1 MKNILKNAE
10 NAEKLLEL
18 TSDTMILLDRNGI
31 CVDIAVHNA
40 DLWFLKENQLL
51 DRNILQLLP
60 SVTYRQ
66 VYPEFKKVLAYK
78 EVSARNYELT
88 IGSETYFFKCI
99 MRPYEDMVL
108 CQYRDITERSQR
120 KRELEKRNHELN
132 EIQKAALIGRWKYN
146 SGRQCFYYTGH
157 SRVMCTEEEQEIPLQ
172 DYIMYIL
179 PEDREIF
186 GKWLAQNL
194 QGNTENSIMRP
205 YEDMVLCQYR
215 DITERSQ
222 RKRELEKRNHELN
235 EIQKAALI
243 GRWKYNSGRQCFYYT
258 GHSRVMCTEEEQEI
272 PLQDYIMYILPE
284 DREIFGKWLAQNL
297 QGNTE
302 NSIDYRIRFKKRI
315 FYIRLKTFSHEI
327 LPDGTGILEG
337 YIQNITDIQ
346 QRRNDITLLTHA
358 INNSTEDIFA
368 AREDGTLVFANRRFR
383 EHHNISMTDDVST
396 LNIYRISTNAQ
407 DENSWQGLIKSLSKG
422 EKRNGF
428 ILYHPLPE
436 HPEVLAME
444 GSAYWVTS
452 DKGEAILWGFSRD
465 ITQRIRNEQQI
476 KRFSQIL
483 DKTIENLPA
492 GIVVKDIQSG
502 FKYLYRNRESYNRNI
517 PLKEALGKD
526 DFDFYPLELA
536 QEKRKQ
542 DVEIAR
548 TGIEKHWITEEH
560 DQNGKSIFLDKR
572 KMRIESTLEL
582 AQEKRKQDVEIARTG
597 IEKHWITEEH
607 DQNGKSIFLDKR
619 KMRIESSDFPPILLS
634 IEWDITEMERMKR
647 ELLVAKEKAETSDQ
661 LKSAFL
667 ANMSHEIRTPLN
679 AIVGFSRIIAES
691 TDAEERQDY
700 YDIVE
705 ANNERLLQL
714 INEILDLSKIEAGMV
729 EFTITPVRLHPLCKE
744 IHDALKFRCP
754 EGVELVYEASDEEIV
769 VEGDKNRIFQVI
781 SNLIG
786 NAFKFTTSGSV
797 GYGYRRKGNGIEFHV
812 SDTGIGIETDKL
824 ARVFERFVKVNN
836 FAQGTGL
843 GLSICKTII
852 ERLGGTISV
861 SSEVGKGTTFTFT
874 LPLAEGKRE
883 PAEEQFG
890 SGKRND
896 LYLYPAPGRRQ
907 KGTGG
912 RTEPSIRSR
921 FQHSRQCRNKKQYL
935 RP

>member
-194 QGNTENSIMRP
+194 QGNTENSI
-205 YEDMVLCQYR
+205 
-215 DITERSQ
+215 
-222 RKRELEKRNHELN
+222 
-235 EIQKAALI
+235 
-243 GRWKYNSGRQCFYYT
+243 
-258 GHSRVMCTEEEQEI
+258 
-272 PLQDYIMYILPE
+272 
-284 DREIFGKWLAQNL
+284 
-297 QGNTE
+297 
-302 NSIDYRIRFKKRI
+302 DYRIRFKKRI

-396 LNIYRISTNAQ
+396 LNIYRINTNAQ
-407 DENSWQGLIKSLSKG
+407 DENSWQRLIKSLRKG
-422 EKRNGF
+422 DKRNGF

-476 KRFSQIL
+476 KRFSQI
-483 DKTIENLPA
+483 
-492 GIVVKDIQSG
+492 
-502 FKYLYRNRESYNRNI
+502 
-517 PLKEALGKD
+517 
-526 DFDFYPLELA
+526 
-536 QEKRKQ
+536 
-542 DVEIAR
+542 
-548 TGIEKHWITEEH
+548 
-560 DQNGKSIFLDKR
+560 
-572 KMRIESTLEL
+572 
-582 AQEKRKQDVEIARTG
+582 
-597 IEKHWITEEH
+597 
-607 DQNGKSIFLDKR
+607 LDKR

-874 LPLAEGKRE
+874 LPLTEGKRE
-883 PAEEQFG
+883 TAEEQNPLSEAGFNTPDNAETRNNTCG
-890 SGKRND
+890 PDEETHEHQATQTSGASRDTRKPTILIAEDTDSNYVLVKAILGKSYHLERAKDGMEAVTMFEELHPDLILMDMKMPNLSGLDATKIIRELSPGIPVIALTAYAYEHDRQAALDAGCND
-896 LYLYPAPGRRQ
+896 FLTKPYTQEILKELINKYLKQTGVSSPG
-907 KGTGG
+907 
-912 RTEPSIRSR
+912 
-921 FQHSRQCRNKKQYL
+921 
-935 RP
+935 

>member
-1 MKNILKNAE
+1 
-10 NAEKLLEL
+10 
-18 TSDTMILLDRNGI
+18 
-31 CVDIAVHNA
+31 
-40 DLWFLKENQLL
+40 
-51 DRNILQLLP
+51 
-60 SVTYRQ
+60 
-66 VYPEFKKVLAYK
+66 
-78 EVSARNYELT
+78 
-88 IGSETYFFKCI
+88 
-99 MRPYEDMVL
+99 
-108 CQYRDITERSQR
+108 
-120 KRELEKRNHELN
+120 
-132 EIQKAALIGRWKYN
+132 
-146 SGRQCFYYTGH
+146 
-157 SRVMCTEEEQEIPLQ
+157 
-172 DYIMYIL
+172 
-179 PEDREIF
+179 
-186 GKWLAQNL
+186 
-194 QGNTENSIMRP
+194 
-205 YEDMVLCQYR
+205 
-215 DITERSQ
+215 
-222 RKRELEKRNHELN
+222 
-235 EIQKAALI
+235 
-243 GRWKYNSGRQCFYYT
+243 
-258 GHSRVMCTEEEQEI
+258 
-272 PLQDYIMYILPE
+272 
-284 DREIFGKWLAQNL
+284 
-297 QGNTE
+297 
-302 NSIDYRIRFKKRI
+302 
-315 FYIRLKTFSHEI
+315 
-327 LPDGTGILEG
+327 
-337 YIQNITDIQ
+337 
-346 QRRNDITLLTHA
+346 
-358 INNSTEDIFA
+358 
-368 AREDGTLVFANRRFR
+368 
-383 EHHNISMTDDVST
+383 
-396 LNIYRISTNAQ
+396 
-407 DENSWQGLIKSLSKG
+407 
-422 EKRNGF
+422 
-428 ILYHPLPE
+428 
-436 HPEVLAME
+436 ME
-444 GSAYWVTS
+444 GNAFWVTS
-452 DKGEAILWGFSRD
+452 DEGEYSLWAFGKD
-465 ITQRIRNEQQI
+465 ITQRIKDEQQI
-476 KRFSQIL
+476 KRFSQVM

-492 GIVVKDIQSG
+492 GIVVKDIKNN

-517 PLKEALGKD
+517 PMKEALGKD
-526 DFDFYPLELA
+526 DFDFYPP
-536 QEKRKQ
+536 
-542 DVEIAR
+542 
-548 TGIEKHWITEEH
+548 
-560 DQNGKSIFLDKR
+560 
-572 KMRIESTLEL
+572 EL

-874 LPLAEGKRE
+874 LPLTEGKRE
-883 PAEEQFG
+883 TAEEQNPLSEAGFNTPG
-890 SGKRND
+890 NAETRNNTCGPDEETHEHQATQTSGASRDTRKPTILIAEDTDSNYVLVKAILGKSYHLERAKDGMEAVTMFEELHPDLILMDMKMPNLSGLDATKIIRELSPGIPVIALTAYAYEHDRQAALDAGCND
-896 LYLYPAPGRRQ
+896 FLTKPYTQEILKELINKYLKQTGVSSPG
-907 KGTGG
+907 
-912 RTEPSIRSR
+912 
-921 FQHSRQCRNKKQYL
+921 
-935 RP
+935 